1 MTKSTLI
8 TLIFL
13 RNIKNSDGNDNTSGR
28 VFRDNSN
35 IFSRN
40 SKRYYGQRTNRS
52 RKLIQYNSKKIAM
65 NKKVTSPKQIRFT
78 DTRIKAKHFCKHFI
92 QSVQQE
98 KFR

>member
-1 MTKSTLI
+1 MITPVAGFFETTPISSLEIANDITDKELI
-8 TLIFL
+8 
-13 RNIKNSDGNDNTSGR
+13 
-28 VFRDNSN
+28 
-35 IFSRN
+35 
-40 SKRYYGQRTNRS
+40 S

-92 QSVQQE
+92 QSAQQE